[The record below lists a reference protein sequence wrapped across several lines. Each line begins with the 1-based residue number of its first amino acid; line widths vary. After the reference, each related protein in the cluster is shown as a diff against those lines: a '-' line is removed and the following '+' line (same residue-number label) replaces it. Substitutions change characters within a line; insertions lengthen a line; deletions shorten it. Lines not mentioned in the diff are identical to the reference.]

1 MSTIRSLKQK
11 YESLA
16 PAISAKGEEAIEPSC
31 LLAFEY
37 EYPEQ
42 PCEVCIDTDE
52 FTALC
57 PWTGLPDCGTPYYH
71 LRACQFVPRA
81 KVAEILPGLLS

>member
-16 PAISAKGEEAIEPSC
+16 LAISAKGEEAIEPAC

-37 EYPEQ
+37 EYP
-42 PCEVCIDTDE
+42 
-52 FTALC
+52 
-57 PWTGLPDCGTPYYH
+57 
-71 LRACQFVPRA
+71 
-81 KVAEILPGLLS
+81 